1 MTRSSTSGSE
11 IYIYNWER
19 KSQENIY
26 ITCWLVRSLLLA
38 ELVLQVD
45 PNRTVDCW
53 MLTALM
59 NAQMNPWGT
68 KVDVG
73 VRDNCMV
80 GYSLVRNNK

>member
-1 MTRSSTSGSE
+1 M
-11 IYIYNWER
+11 
-19 KSQENIY
+19 
-26 ITCWLVRSLLLA
+26 
-38 ELVLQVD
+38 LQVD

-59 NAQMNPWGT
+59 NAQINPWGWGT